1 MNREMK
7 RPLLRRRLASF
18 AAFVVSVES
27 LAQKFVLNALIADS
41 YKGKIIKCAKYC
53 TTNDNDDR

>member
-1 MNREMK
+1 MK